1 MKKVLLLLLA
11 ILPSLPFAVG
21 ALEVKE
27 GRVKLVLHESTGRF
41 SLYYLT
47 DMKKERY
54 EALFVDQD
62 PRTSFIALLVNDRS
76 LRLGDTSAFRFRTE
90 KTDTGARLL
99 FESKDFAV
107 TQNFTFIRTAS
118 AALADGVRMD
128 IEVENRGERAAE
140 VALRVLIDTK
150 LGEKDRAHFTTD
162 RRELASE
169 TVLNPAADG
178 DRWWFSKNDAAGL
191 MGSLA
196 APADALPNSVHF
208 ANWKR
213 LNDASWKVTPSPGRN
228 FNLLPYSI
236 DDSAVCYYFDPL
248 PLSRGASRRASV
260 LLAAA
265 DDAGFSA
272 APTAVDEGL
281 SRLLSASVQEAES
294 PELALRT
301 DLVTVRDLLARI
313 DAAVS
318 AGGSVSDEEL
328 AALEAVMERLNERH
342 GSNEGK

>member
-1 MKKVLLLLLA
+1 MKKLLLLVFV
-11 ILPSLPFAVG
+11 ILPTLPFTVG
-21 ALEVKE
+21 ALEVRE

-62 PRTSFIALLVNDRS
+62 PRTSFVALLVNDRS
-76 LRLGDTSAFRFRTE
+76 LRLGDTSSFRFRIE
-90 KTDTGARLL
+90 KTENGARLL

-107 TQNFTFIRTAS
+107 TQSFTFIRTAS
-118 AALADGVRMD
+118 AALVDGIRMD
-128 IEVENRGERAAE
+128 VDVENRGERAAE
-140 VALRVLIDTK
+140 VGLRILIDTK
-150 LGEKDRAHFTTD
+150 LGEEEREHFTTD
-162 RRELASE
+162 RRAFAAE
-169 TVLNPAADG
+169 TVVNPAADG
-178 DRWWFSKNDAAGL
+178 DRWWYSKSDAAGL

-196 APADALPNSVHF
+196 IPADAIPDSVHI

-213 LNDASWKVTPSPGRN
+213 LNDAAWKVPSNPGRN

-236 DDSAVCYYFDPL
+236 DDSAVCYYFDPM
-248 PLSRGASRRASV
+248 PLSRGAGRRVSV

-265 DDAGFSA
+265 DDAGFSST
-272 APTAVDEGL
+272 PTEVDEGL
-281 SRLLSASVQEAES
+281 SRLLSASVEEAES

-301 DLVTVRDLLARI
+301 DLVTVRDLLERI

-318 AGGSVSDEEL
+318 SGGSVSDEEL

-342 GSNEGK
+342 GSAESK